1 MLPPSDLFSV
11 AVFAVSFLG
20 VMCSRA
26 LLIRS
31 REEDVLGE
39 CPLPAIKVSLDWLRL
54 QPAVFQEP
62 AVDARQ
68 Q

>member
-1 MLPPSDLFSV
+1 M
-11 AVFAVSFLG
+11 SFLG

-31 REEDVLGE
+31 REEDALGE